1 MGTQWFQY
9 QYATIYLTTE
19 CALLSK
25 WVFGK
30 FHVQVTWVNNR
41 HLAMPLF
48 FSLQNE
54 FSGTSTEIPYWWCVT
69 SLIWVALLI
78 CPAKS
83 KFAFEPIRSTTR
95 IWVVTR
101 QRYRISAVIPQT
113 SSYKA
118 TSGWGKEAS
127 IQRSLMY
134 SNMAL

>member
-1 MGTQWFQY
+1 MSSAEQAQ
-9 QYATIYLTTE
+9 
-19 CALLSK
+19 
-25 WVFGK
+25 K
-30 FHVQVTWVNNR
+30 FHTDVLC
-41 HLAMPLF
+41 HFPDLG
-48 FSLQNE
+48 S
-54 FSGTSTEIPYWWCVT
+54 TSHFVLPR
-69 SLIWVALLI
+69 A
-78 CPAKS
+78 